1 MLISA
6 IFHTDDRGVWTYVS
20 MNDDYYRRRIG
31 PVNILTFVSGRA
43 LVDYIIGGFSRHWE
57 EGRAASADGR
67 RRRQQ
72 WERTRTTFF
81 LLPPTW
87 LGARSLELEKA
98 TGSFI
103 TNTLQTFVLI
113 IFYFPS
119 SKFPPNLYTPMA
131 TKVAQK
137 RVSTAFYTRRKT
149 FPAIRQC

>member
-1 MLISA
+1 MIISA
-6 IFHTDDRGVWTYVS
+6 PNRAGKY
-20 MNDDYYRRRIG
+20 
-31 PVNILTFVSGRA
+31 LTFVSGRA
-43 LVDYIIGGFSRHWE
+43 LVDYIIYGFSRHWE

-119 SKFPPNLYTPMA
+119 SKFPPNLYTHGYQGRSEEGEYCILHAKQDLPCHPPVL
-131 TKVAQK
+131 TCC
-137 RVSTAFYTRRKT
+137 FL
-149 FPAIRQC
+149 

>member
-1 MLISA
+1 
-6 IFHTDDRGVWTYVS
+6 

-31 PVNILTFVSGRA
+31 PVNMFLSIISGWISGISGLHNIPFFA
-43 LVDYIIGGFSRHWE
+43 SLVGGGWLVGGT
-57 EGRAASADGR
+57 EGGECRWARPTTTAVGTD
-67 RRRQQ
+67 
-72 WERTRTTFF
+72 TRTTFF

-103 TNTLQTFVLI
+103 TNTPQTFVLI
-113 IFYFPS
+113 ILYFPS

-137 RVSTAFYTRRKT
+137 RVSTAFYTRSKT